1 MKTPRKRSPVGQRL
15 EDRNLF
21 AGDVLMAP
29 MVHEPIIDES
39 AVERVGARGTAING
53 VPNGVD
59 GFSVAERNAMNGFQ
73 TGVDGF
79 AVAERNA
86 MNGFQNGG
94 VCGPHG
100 LDTPQD
106 RLKADVV
113 DQVIASPHWLN
124 DLYEELTVKPIRLT

>member
-1 MKTPRKRSPVGQRL
+1 M
-15 EDRNLF
+15 
-21 AGDVLMAP
+21 
-29 MVHEPIIDES
+29 
-39 AVERVGARGTAING
+39 NG
-53 VPNGVD
+53 FQTGVD

-79 AVAERNA
+79 AAAERNA